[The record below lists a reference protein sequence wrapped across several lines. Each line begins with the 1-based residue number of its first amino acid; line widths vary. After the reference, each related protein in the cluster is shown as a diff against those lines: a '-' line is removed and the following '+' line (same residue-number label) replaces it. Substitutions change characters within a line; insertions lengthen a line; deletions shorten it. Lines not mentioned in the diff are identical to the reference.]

1 MVSAQRKSRS
11 WIMEKPREH
20 AGRSEVWSQV
30 MKREDQISGAA
41 RHLFNTGTWLSTVR
55 FRYD

>member
-11 WIMEKPREH
+11 WIMEKPGEH

-30 MKREDQISGAA
+30 MKCEDQRSGAA
-41 RHLFNTGTWLSTVR
+41 RHLFTS
-55 FRYD
+55 